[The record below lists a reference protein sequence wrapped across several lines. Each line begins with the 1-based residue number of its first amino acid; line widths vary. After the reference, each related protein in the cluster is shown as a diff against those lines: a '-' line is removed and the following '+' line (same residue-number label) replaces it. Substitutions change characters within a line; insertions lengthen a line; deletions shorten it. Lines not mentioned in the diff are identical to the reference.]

1 MIVRRSLLARFF
13 ATATIVLAAISAA
26 HAAEISGDGKKL
38 QSVLDR
44 TGVEHLWP
52 AGEHVNW
59 ETGVPDG
66 KPEKSAGKHTHCS
79 AFVASVAKQLGVYIL
94 RPPEHGQIL
103 LANAQYDWLGDAGA
117 AQGWREV
124 SDAHRAQAEANHG
137 MLVVATY
144 KNHHDD
150 KPGHIV
156 IVRPGNKSS
165 AAIDAEGP
173 DITQAGGTNFVNTS
187 LRRGFAGHPQAWP
200 RNEVR
205 FFEHAVDWRSV
216 R

>member
-1 MIVRRSLLARFF
+1 MNVRFSLMMRFVA
-13 ATATIVLAAISAA
+13 ATAMVFAAMIATP
-26 HAAEISGDGKKL
+26 AAEISGDGKKL
-38 QSVLDR
+38 QDFLDR

-79 AFVASVAKQLGVYIL
+79 AFVASMAKQLGVYIL

-103 LANAQYDWLGDAGA
+103 LANAQYDWLGDAGD

-124 SDAHRAQAEANHG
+124 GDAHRAQSEANRG

-144 KNHHDD
+144 KNRHDD

-173 DITQAGGTNFVNTS
+173 DITQAGGTNFVSTS

-205 FFEHAVDWRSV
+205 YYEHAVDWRRV